1 MKRISLLFLLIVLV
15 GCQDKPK
22 VEQKREPIVTQPE
35 VEPQTTVSINQYKV
49 IDTGQMK
56 FFDNFQSI
64 PEPTQDQPFL
74 VKAHSLFLIG
84 PHIPTIIMARLP
96 TTSRALSGKKVT
108 RC

>member
-56 FFDNFQSI
+56 FSI
-64 PEPTQDQPFL
+64 IFNRYPNQLKTN
-74 VKAHSLFLIG
+74 LFWLRR
-84 PHIPTIIMARLP
+84 T
-96 TTSRALSGKKVT
+96 V
-108 RC
+108 CF

>member
-56 FFDNFQSI
+56 FSI
-64 PEPTQDQPFL
+64 IFKTAFTNT
-74 VKAHSLFLIG
+74 KLINHYFF
-84 PHIPTIIMARLP
+84 PKNEKNT
-96 TTSRALSGKKVT
+96 KK
-108 RC
+108 